1 MKIGCRNDKH
11 VLTIMFQ
18 YLSPSEISHVGR
30 YEYVSPSCDRR
41 QQDMPIV
48 FDFVEDPFHDISA
61 GARRRAFRSSLR
73 FPSGGEWHQT
83 GAKVDEC

>member
-1 MKIGCRNDKH
+1 MIGRWSDKH
-11 VLTIMFQ
+11 VLTIKFQ

-30 YEYVSPSCDRR
+30 YEYISPSCDRR

-61 GARRRAFRSSLR
+61 CARRRAFRSSLR
-73 FPSGGEWHQT
+73 FPSGGEWNET
-83 GAKVDEC
+83 RANDDEC